1 MRTLGGGGA
10 ADSTC
15 STAVFDLVASC
26 SATYAKMQAAEEMRK
41 QEAGSMWVAEV
52 QPATPLRLVLLA
64 CLLAWSNC
72 QAYMFMQEQ
81 ARAEEVSVVADA
93 FGMSF
98 VRVSRGS
105 V

>member
-1 MRTLGGGGA
+1 
-10 ADSTC
+10 
-15 STAVFDLVASC
+15 
-26 SATYAKMQAAEEMRK
+26 MQAAEEMRK

-81 ARAEEVSVVADA
+81 ARAEEVLW
-93 FGMSF
+93 
-98 VRVSRGS
+98 
-105 V
+105 

>member
-1 MRTLGGGGA
+1 
-10 ADSTC
+10 
-15 STAVFDLVASC
+15 
-26 SATYAKMQAAEEMRK
+26 MQAAEEMRK

-64 CLLAWSNC
+64 CLLACLVKLSGLHVHAGAS
-72 QAYMFMQEQ
+72 QG
-81 ARAEEVSVVADA
+81 RGGSVVADA